1 MNKLETLIKNQFD
14 KTPKLKTEFKKFC
27 LLLQAYSD
35 NREFSYDSDFMLG
48 DKIYWKT
55 NMMFYGGGQ
64 QIEMTPVIENFFT
77 SVLQK
82 IINIDFLWDYVD
94 DDDADDVT
102 EHGWLYISIFPKT
115 NELEISMSYDVY
127 TSQDR
132 DYEESIS
139 DLLENYKLSPEVQ
152 LEINDWYKKG
162 AIFLATYEGGGDS
175 GYIDDEVTSNI
186 GENQIP
192 GIIEDLCYDMIRIY
206 ERGYELDDGGRG
218 QIEIDFKNDKITMNH
233 VEYSREAFNKEMAT
247 INFND

>member
-14 KTPKLKTEFKKFC
+14 KTPKLKAEFKKFC

-35 NREFSYDSDFMLG
+35 DRQFSYDSDFMLG
-48 DKIYWKT
+48 DEIYWRK
-55 NMMFYGGGQ
+55 NMSVYGGGQ
-64 QIEMTPVIENFFT
+64 EIDMPPIIENFFI

-82 IINIDFLWDYVD
+82 IINIDSLWDYID
-94 DDDADDVT
+94 DEKADDVT
-102 EHGWLYISIFPKT
+102 EHGWLFISIYPKT

-139 DLLENYKLSPEVQ
+139 DILQNYKPSSEVQ
-152 LEINDWYKKG
+152 PEIDDWYKKG

-175 GYIDDEVTSNI
+175 GYIDDDVTSNI

-192 GIIEDLCYDMIRIY
+192 GIIEDLCYKMINTY
-206 ERGYELDDGGRG
+206 ERGYELEEGGRG
-218 QIEIDFKNDKITMNH
+218 QIEIDFISDKITMSH
-233 VEYSREAFNKEMAT
+233 VEYSRAEIYEEMAT

>member
-1 MNKLETLIKNQFD
+1 MNKLETLIKNQFN

-48 DKIYWKT
+48 DEIYWRK
-55 NMMFYGGGQ
+55 NMSVYGGGQ
-64 QIEMTPVIENFFT
+64 QIDMPPIIENFFI

-82 IINIDFLWDYVD
+82 IINIDSLWDYID
-94 DDDADDVT
+94 DKRADDVT
-102 EHGWLYISIFPKT
+102 EHGWLFISIYPKT

-132 DYEESIS
+132 EYEESIS
-139 DLLENYKLSPEVQ
+139 DILENYKPSSEKRTV
-152 LEINDWYKKG
+152 IDDWYKKG

-175 GYIDDEVTSNI
+175 GYLDNDVKSNI

-192 GIIEDLCYDMIRIY
+192 GIIEDLCYKMINTY
-206 ERGYELDDGGRG
+206 ERGYELEDGGRG
-218 QIEIDFKNDKITMNH
+218 QIEINFTSDKITMNH
-233 VEYSREAFNKEMAT
+233 VEHSRAVIYEEMAT

>member
-1 MNKLETLIKNQFD
+1 MNKLETLIKNQFE

-35 NREFSYDSDFMLG
+35 DRQFSYDSDFMLG
-48 DKIYWKT
+48 DKIYWNK
-55 NMMFYGGGQ
+55 NMSVYGGGQ
-64 QIEMTPVIENFFT
+64 EIDMPPVIDNFFI

-82 IINIDFLWDYVD
+82 IINIDSLWDYID
-94 DDDADDVT
+94 DEKADDVT
-102 EHGWLYISIFPKT
+102 EHGWLYISIYPKT

-139 DLLENYKLSPEVQ
+139 DILENYKPSS
-152 LEINDWYKKG
+152 EIQTEIDDWYKKG

-175 GYIDDEVTSNI
+175 GYIDDDVKSNI

-192 GIIEDLCYDMIRIY
+192 GIIEDLCYKMINTY
-206 ERGYELDDGGRG
+206 ERGYELEEGGRG
-218 QIEIDFKNDKITMNH
+218 QIYVDFKINKIKMSH
-233 VEYSREAFNKEMAT
+233 VEYSRAEIYEEMAT

>member
-1 MNKLETLIKNQFD
+1 MGKLEALLKNEFE

-35 NREFSYDSDFMLG
+35 DRQFSYDSDFMLG
-48 DKIYWKT
+48 DKIYWDK

-64 QIEMTPVIENFFT
+64 QIEMTPVIENFFI

-82 IINIDFLWDYVD
+82 IINIDLLWDYID
-94 DDDADDVT
+94 DEKADDVT
-102 EHGWLYISIFPKT
+102 EHGWLFISIYPKT

-132 DYEESIS
+132 EYEESIS
-139 DLLENYKLSPEVQ
+139 DILENYKPSSETQ
-152 LEINDWYKKG
+152 TEIDDWYKKG

-175 GYIDDEVTSNI
+175 GYIDDDVKSNI

-192 GIIEDLCYDMIRIY
+192 GIIEDLCYKMINTF
-206 ERGYELDDGGRG
+206 ERGYELEDGGRG
-218 QIEIDFKNDKITMNH
+218 QIYVDFKINKIKMSH
-233 VEYSREAFNKEMAT
+233 VEYSRAEIYEEMVT